1 MCLCEHMCEFHPVTE
16 IIQSLLLVALQMEH
30 SILEKEYVPNFVQRI
45 SEVIDLVRDNQQA
58 TLAASAAAAAAAA
71 AAAGQPVQLSSDAKS
86 ESVGDEISCGSVG
99 TSSPPRSSPSN
110 LQKEAKP
117 GGSSEVQ

>member
-30 SILEKEYVPNFVQRI
+30 SILEKEYVPNFIQRI

-58 TLAASAAAAAAAA
+58 TLAASAAAA